1 MPIVG
6 PGGLSEGTYRS
17 PARRM
22 APRLTSRSGAGG
34 DVTRRLI
41 GCGAAEE
48 LVGGGGGGGEAGP
61 AAAGPGLRGAG
72 GAPSGG
78 GRRLQPGPEGTEG
91 PGTATAAGIRPV
103 VAACAGPCVENVR
116 KKRGKSL
123 VEPCPAA
130 GGQP

>member
-6 PGGLSEGTYRS
+6 PGRLSEGTYPS

-48 LVGGGGGGGEAGP
+48 LVEGGVGGVEVRP
-61 AAAGPGLRGAG
+61 
-72 GAPSGG
+72 
-78 GRRLQPGPEGTEG
+78 GRR
-91 PGTATAAGIRPV
+91 R
-103 VAACAGPCVENVR
+103 
-116 KKRGKSL
+116 RGR
-123 VEPCPAA
+123 A
-130 GGQP
+130 